1 MPYRVEIAPAAER
14 QFKKLDFT
22 IARRLRDAL
31 RKLEVNPR
39 PATSVRMSGLD
50 KTWRI
55 RAGDYR
61 MVYEIHDDHLLV
73 LVIRIGHRREVY
85 R

>member
-1 MPYRVEIAPAAER
+1 MPYRVEIGSLAER

-22 IARRLRDAL
+22 IARRLRDAIY
-31 RKLEVNPR
+31 KLGESPR
-39 PATSVRMSGLD
+39 PPTSIMMSGPE

-55 RAGDYR
+55 RFGDYR
-61 MVYEIHDDHLLV
+61 VIYEIHDDHLVV
-73 LVIRIGHRREVY
+73 LVVRIGHRGEVY